1 MRSPRLSRRHDRDE
15 SGAIVPMAALL
26 MVVVLAFTAFA
37 VDLGLQRAAVRDMQ
51 AVADAVALDTA
62 RDPGLTSCDQTAL
75 TAAATKSLAR
85 QGTSIGR
92 SSPLVVTPGH
102 LDPTTRQFVAGSNAG
117 ACDAVRI
124 VAATTVDFAFAP
136 VIGTDSGRASRAA
149 VGSTDAPAVCFSAGT
164 TALVLNT
171 NQSALGPILRNI
183 LTINLGLVG
192 YDSGL
197 VGLHGLSIPI
207 AELDT
212 ALKAGTGHALV
223 DNANVSLGGFLLAS
237 ASVLEQHGN
246 AVRAQVLRTLAANVG
261 ALTISVTDILNLGTS
276 GASGL
281 TTTVDA
287 LDLVGSAI
295 VSAAVEASNGKNAL
309 NISSLGLSVG
319 PVSLADAKI
328 TVIEPP
334 QIACGKV
341 GVQAKTAQVRVD
353 LQTGLS
359 TGGLGIQAANLS
371 LGVRVASGTATL
383 SRLNCS
389 GNPSAS
395 IVGDTSVASVVGYG
409 GTGSARLTVLQLWPL
424 PAIQVGLTG
433 GVAQSSSEQ
442 SFTYPP
448 QADGS
453 SPGMRTYGSA
463 VNLKLRIT
471 DDSLLGL
478 GTLLGLVV
486 NPVLS
491 LANSVVEP
499 LLDPV
504 LSLLGIRLGTMDV
517 TMLGRPSC
525 NGVRLV
531 G

>member
-1 MRSPRLSRRHDRDE
+1 MRWPSARRQPDRDE
-15 SGAIVPMAALL
+15 RGAIVPMAALL

-37 VDLGLQRAAVRDMQ
+37 VDLGLQRAAARDMQ

-62 RDPGLTSCDQTAL
+62 RDPGLATCNQTAL
-75 TAAATKSLAR
+75 TAAAAKSLTR
-85 QGTSIGR
+85 QGRSIGR
-92 SSPLVVTPGH
+92 QSPLTVTPGH
-102 LDPTTRQFVAGSNAG
+102 IDPTTKQFVAGSSAG
-117 ACDAVRI
+117 VCDAVRV
-124 VAATTVDFAFAP
+124 VASTTVDFAFAP
-136 VIGTDSGRASRAA
+136 VIGTSSGSASRAA
-149 VGSTDAPAVCFSAGT
+149 VGSTDAAAVCFSAGT
-164 TALVLNT
+164 TALVLSS
-171 NQSALGPILRNI
+171 NQNALGPILKNI
-183 LTINLGLVG
+183 LTLNLGLIG

-197 VGLHGLSIPI
+197 VGLKDLSVPLLD
-207 AELDT
+207 LDT
-212 ALKAGTGHALV
+212 ALKLGTGHALV
-223 DNANVSLGGFLLAS
+223 DNANVSLAGFLIAN

-246 AVRAQVLRTLAANVG
+246 AARAVVLRSIAASVG
-261 ALTISVTDILNLGTS
+261 ALTVNVSDILKLGT
-276 GASGL
+276 GGDSGL
-281 TTTVDA
+281 AASVNV

-295 VSAAVEASNGKNAL
+295 ISSAVDVANGKNAL

-319 PVSLADAKI
+319 SVSLADAKI
-328 TVIEPP
+328 TIIEPP

-383 SRLNCS
+383 SSLSCS

-395 IVGDTSVASVVGYG
+395 IVGETSAASVVGYG
-409 GTGSARLTVLQLWPL
+409 GTGNARLTVLQLWPL
-424 PAIQVGLTG
+424 PPIHVGLTG
-433 GVAQSSSEQ
+433 GVGQSTSEQ
-442 SFTYPP
+442 TFTFPP

-463 VNLKLRIT
+463 VNLKLQIT

-478 GTLLGLVV
+478 GALLGLVI
-486 NPVLS
+486 NPLLS
-491 LANSVVEP
+491 FANSIIEP
-499 LLDPV
+499 LLDP
-504 LSLLGIRLGTMDV
+504 LLTLLGIRLGTMDV